1 MKNWKQ
7 SDIDTLSK
15 ATVSKKE
22 TVAKIS
28 ANALTKQVIKILW
41 LKGWQVWR
49 QNNAAVYDPTKN
61 IFRSNSTIKGIS
73 DIIGFNK
80 KDARFI
86 AIEIKVGKDKLS
98 VEQKL
103 FLDYVNKSGGI
114 GLEVRKIEDID
125 CIK

>member
-1 MKNWKQ
+1 MNNWKQ
-7 SDIDTLSK
+7 SDIDKLSK
-15 ATVSKKE
+15 AIISKKE
-22 TVAKIS
+22 TVDKIG

-41 LKGWQVWR
+41 MKGWQVWR

-86 AIEIKVGKDKLS
+86 AIEIKVGRDKLS
-98 VEQKL
+98 IEQKL
-103 FLDYVNKSGGI
+103 FLDYVNKAGGI

>member
-1 MKNWKQ
+1 MNKWKQ
-7 SDIDTLSK
+7 SDVDNLGKSTIPK
-15 ATVSKKE
+15 KGTVH
-22 TVAKIS
+22 KIG

-41 LKGWQVWR
+41 IKGWQVWR
-49 QNNAAVYDPTKN
+49 QNNAAIYDPTKN

-86 AIEIKVGKDKLS
+86 AIEIKVGRDKLS

-103 FLDYVNKSGGI
+103 FLEYVNKAGGV